1 MMLNTAKQY
10 PYVIFSPYFGKLPN
24 YFELWARSCSN
35 NKKFLFIVF
44 TDCQYNGDLPENVL
58 LHQMEFT
65 KIKEIIQ
72 KKLNFPIS
80 LDTPYKL
87 CDYKPCFGYLFQEY
101 LNDAKYWGHCDMD
114 LIFGNIEKF
123 LPNKDYD
130 KISHLGHLCLYK
142 NIPSIREAFKLSSPH
157 PLTFKEILSS
167 PINFAFDEIP
177 SYGINAIFAK
187 NNLSIF
193 PYEKS
198 VAEISPIDAGFVLNH
213 RNYPT
218 ISQEFG
224 HFIFTFEHGKIYK
237 YSYWENM
244 ITKTEVSYI
253 HLQKRQMKQCLS
265 GEMDQFLITRNSFL
279 NFQHPTKDIILSS
292 EPKHPKIAS
301 LCLLLK
307 IKRKTAPKRIARI
320 IETQKIRFR
329 KLVRNLLFKEKLQ

>member
-1 MMLNTAKQY
+1 MLNTAKQY

-44 TDCQYNGDLPENVL
+44 TDCQYNGDLPKNVL
-58 LHQMEFT
+58 LQHMEFT
-65 KIKEIIQ
+65 EIREIIQ
-72 KKLNFPIS
+72 HKLNFQIS

-87 CDYKPCFGYLFQEY
+87 CDYKPLFGYLFSEY

-114 LIFGNIEKF
+114 LIFGDIEKF
-123 LPNKDYD
+123 LPSKDYD
-130 KISHLGHLCLYK
+130 KISYLGHLCLYK
-142 NIPSIREAFKLSSPH
+142 NIPGIREAFKLSSPH
-157 PLTFKEILSS
+157 TLTFREILSS
-167 PINFAFDEIP
+167 PVNFAFDEIP

-198 VAEISPIDAGFVLNH
+198 VAEISPINAGFVLNH

-224 HFIFTFEHGKIYK
+224 HFIFAFEHGKVYK
-237 YSYWENM
+237 YSYQESM

-253 HLQKRQMKQCLS
+253 HLQKRQMTSFLS
-265 GEMDQFLITRNSFL
+265 GEENQFLITRNSFQK
-279 NFQHPTKDIILSS
+279 FKYPTKDIILSN
-292 EPKHPKIAS
+292 EPKYPKIAS
-301 LCLLLK
+301 LCRALK
-307 IKRKTAPKRIARI
+307 IKRKTTPKRIARI
-320 IETQKIRFR
+320 IETYKIRFQQVVGT
-329 KLVRNLLFKEKLQ
+329 L